1 MTLSIFR
8 NELIPAFLLR
18 GLRRGEDGMSLP
30 AKGCVNMSEIIK
42 INPLDLCE
50 KHSYPPTYQ
59 IIGTEDK
66 VFDASHVT
74 NFHAALKKQG
84 VDSVAIVAP
93 NMEHAFDIWAEVG
106 GDVDVEILS
115 QAVDWVAR
123 YAV

>member
-1 MTLSIFR
+1 
-8 NELIPAFLLR
+8 
-18 GLRRGEDGMSLP
+18 
-30 AKGCVNMSEIIK
+30 
-42 INPLDLCE
+42 
-50 KHSYPPTYQ
+50 
-59 IIGTEDK
+59 
-66 VFDASHVT
+66 VT

-106 GDVDVEILS
+106 GKVDVEILS